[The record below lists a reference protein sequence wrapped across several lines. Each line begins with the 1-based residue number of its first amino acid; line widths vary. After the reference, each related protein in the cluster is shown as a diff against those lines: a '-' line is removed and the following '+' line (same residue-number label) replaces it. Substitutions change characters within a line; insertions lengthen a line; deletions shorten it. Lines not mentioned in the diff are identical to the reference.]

1 MEQETLQ
8 VSVRGPGG
16 SRPSRRLR
24 REGRVPAVVY
34 GRNLATTSVEVNSRE
49 LFAVLHTDAGLNALI
64 NVEVDGGDTVLAVAR
79 EIQRDPVR
87 GDITHLDFI
96 KVSLDVEIEAEVTI
110 DFVGI
115 PLGVKDDGGIVET
128 LETVIPI
135 RALPT
140 QIPTSI
146 EADIEQLGIGD
157 NLKVSDLPAIEG
169 VTYLL
174 EEDQPLL
181 VVSLPAA
188 EVEVEVEEEL
198 LLDEEGEPIVP
209 TDEEGEDA
217 APTEGAEEGSE
228 S

>member
-209 TDEEGEDA
+209 TDEEGEDV

>member
-8 VSVRGPGG
+8 VSPRDGGG

-34 GRNLATTSVEVNSRE
+34 GRDVATTPIEISRRD
-49 LFAVLHTDAGLNALI
+49 LFAVLNTDAGLNALI
-64 NVEVDGGDTVLAVAR
+64 NVEIAGGDTVLTVAR

-96 KVSLDVEIEAEVTI
+96 KVSLDVEIEAEVALN
-110 DFVGI
+110 FVGV

-128 LETVIPI
+128 LEAVVPI

-140 QIPTSI
+140 QIPTAI
-146 EADIEQLGIGD
+146 EADVSDLGIGD
-157 NLKVSDLPAIEG
+157 TLKVSDLPAIEG
-169 VTYLL
+169 VAYLFD
-174 EEDQPLL
+174 EEQPLL

-188 EVEVEVEEEL
+188 EVEEVVEEEL

-209 TDEEGEDA
+209 TDEEGEGA
-217 APTEGAEEGSE
+217 APTEEAGEGSE
-228 S
+228 G

>member
-217 APTEGAEEGSE
+217 APAEGAEEGSE